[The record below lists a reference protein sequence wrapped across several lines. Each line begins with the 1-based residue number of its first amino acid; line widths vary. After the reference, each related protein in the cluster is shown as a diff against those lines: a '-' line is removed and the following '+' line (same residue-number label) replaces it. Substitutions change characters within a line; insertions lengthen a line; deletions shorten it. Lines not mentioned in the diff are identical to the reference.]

1 MSTRQLNRR
10 GFLKLSGLTIVGA
23 FGVLSIGCSMFGKSP
38 RLLRSEMDIDKDF
51 LWVSIDESNQARLIV
66 TQSEMGQG
74 IHTGLAQIVA
84 EEMNLDLSTISVVT
98 GSGKNEYENMP
109 IVGQMT
115 GGSTSIQQLW
125 EPMRQIGASCADLI
139 LRAGAQYFDVKP
151 QDCYLE
157 NNFIMCGDKKTS
169 FASVAKIASSL
180 EVNDKAKAKAKKD
193 YKLVGKKVKR
203 LESLAKITG
212 KADFGIDAHFPN
224 MLYASIF
231 LAPVRGAVI
240 KSIDKKATVALDGV
254 VEVIDLQDSVAV
266 VAKDYYTAQ
275 MGIDLLQVDFTNPET
290 MPIKDMASLD
300 KRLSE
305 YLDEL
310 DDVKHE
316 MQEEAKEYN
325 GKVIDMTYEVP
336 YLSHATL
343 EPMNATVFAGHDFC
357 EAFVPT
363 QAQTMVIDAIK
374 EITGLDNEQIKLH
387 TTFLGGGFGR
397 RAEVDFVKQA
407 VSISYKL
414 KKPIK
419 LIYSRSEDLKS
430 DAYRPSAKSRFLVT
444 LVGDRARSWVNYG
457 SSEGILKKFIPPL
470 KWLGI
475 APMGGEGASEIPYE
489 IEDFDYSHKD
499 VNLGVNVGFWRSVGH
514 SHNAFFVESAIDEV
528 ANELEADP
536 LLFRL
541 KQLGKEEVRYK
552 IILEEIKKFASWG
565 TPQEG
570 YAQGIAVHASFNSLV
585 AMVIEVKKDTPKLEL
600 GNCYIVADAG
610 DYVNPHLVRQQLIG
624 AAVLGLSAAIYEEIT
639 FSDHKINQTNFPD
652 YNILPMSMTP
662 AFHAKLLYTSYEV
675 GGVGEI
681 ATPPAAPALAN
692 AIYQAK
698 QMRIRK
704 LPIKNSIDV

>member
-1 MSTRQLNRR
+1 MGTQLNRR
-10 GFLKLSGLTIVGA
+10 GFLKLSGITTVGA
-23 FGVLSIGCSMFGKSP
+23 FGVLSVGCSMFGKSP
-38 RLLRSEMDIDKDF
+38 KLLKSETDIDKDF
-51 LWVSIDESNQARLIV
+51 LWVSIDENNQARLIV

-74 IHTGLAQIVA
+74 VHTGLAQIVA

-98 GSGKNEYENMP
+98 GSGKDEYENMP
-109 IVGQMT
+109 FVGQMT

-139 LRAGAQYFDVKP
+139 LRAGAQYFDAKVD
-151 QDCYLE
+151 DCYLE
-157 NNFIMCGDKKTS
+157 NNFIICGDKKTS
-169 FASVAKIASSL
+169 FASVATIASNL
-180 EVNDKAKAKAKKD
+180 KVDDKAKAKDKKD
-193 YKLVGKKVKR
+193 YKIVGKKIKR
-203 LESLAKITG
+203 LESLDKITG
-212 KADFGIDAHFPN
+212 KAGFGMDASFPN
-224 MLYASIF
+224 MLYAAIF
-231 LAPVRGAVI
+231 LAPVRGAVV
-240 KSIDKKATVALDGV
+240 KSIDKKATMALLGV

-275 MGIDLLQVDFTNPET
+275 MGVDSLQVEFTNPET

-300 KRLSE
+300 EQLSVH
-305 YLDEL
+305 LKKL
-310 DDVKHE
+310 DDTKHE
-316 MQEEAKEYN
+316 MQETAKEYN
-325 GKVIDMTYEVP
+325 GTVLDVTYEVP

-343 EPMNATVFAGHDFC
+343 EPMNATVFASHNFC

-363 QAQTMVIDAIK
+363 QAQTMAIDVIK
-374 EITGLDNEQIKLH
+374 EITGLKNEQIKLH

-407 VSISYKL
+407 VSISHKL
-414 KKPIK
+414 KQPIK

-430 DAYRPSAKSRFLVT
+430 DAYRPSAKSRFLVA
-444 LVGDRARSWVNYG
+444 LDNDKPRNWVNYG
-457 SSEGILKKFIPPL
+457 SSEGILKKFVPPL

-475 APMGGEGASEIPYE
+475 APLGSEGANEIPYE

-528 ANELEADP
+528 ANELGADP

-541 KQLGKEEVRYK
+541 KQLGDDEKRHQN
-552 IILEEIKKFASWG
+552 ILEEIKAFASWG

-585 AMVIEVKKDTPKLEL
+585 ATVIEVKKDTPKLEL

-610 DYVNPHLVRQQLIG
+610 DYVNPHLVKQQLIG
-624 AAVLGLSAAIYEEIT
+624 AAILGLSAAIYEEIT
-639 FSDHKINQTNFPD
+639 FNDHKINQTNFPD

-662 AFHAKLLYTSYEV
+662 TFHTKLLYTSYEV

-704 LPIKNSIDV
+704 LPIKHFIDV